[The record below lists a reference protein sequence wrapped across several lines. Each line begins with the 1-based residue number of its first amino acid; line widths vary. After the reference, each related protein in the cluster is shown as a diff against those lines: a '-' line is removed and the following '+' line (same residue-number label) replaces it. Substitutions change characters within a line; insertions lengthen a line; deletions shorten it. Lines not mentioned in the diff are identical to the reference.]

1 MNEELS
7 NHLLGLQ
14 LPTDPRWVNIAQ
26 MNIEDILVDHA
37 YCEQKAAS
45 SCISLIVLFP
55 EKTEMVE
62 MITPVVAEE
71 WNHFERVL
79 DQLKKRGMS
88 FGQARK
94 DEYVIQLQKVVK
106 KGGSRDQQLVERLLM
121 NALIEARSCE
131 RFKILS
137 QNIQDQELKNF
148 YYELMVSEAGH
159 YKNFISLA
167 KIYMPEEYVLSRW
180 KEFLIEE
187 AKILKSLEVRGD
199 RMH

>member
-79 DQLKKRGMS
+79 EQLKKRGMS